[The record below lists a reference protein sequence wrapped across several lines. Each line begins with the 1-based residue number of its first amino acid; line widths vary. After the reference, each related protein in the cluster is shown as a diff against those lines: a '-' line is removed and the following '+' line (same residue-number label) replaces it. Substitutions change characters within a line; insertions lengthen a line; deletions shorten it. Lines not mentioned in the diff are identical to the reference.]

1 MRKMKPQTKQ
11 KTRNILL
18 LLFGGA
24 LTGFANALF
33 IVPFSIV
40 KGGMTSVAMILS
52 SWIFPWTNMDLTTY
66 FLWGFNVI
74 LWFIAFFF
82 VSKEF
87 AISSLIGTIAYPLF
101 YSLFSAFNLADHMG
115 LIAYFNEGEQT
126 SKLILFGI
134 AGGVL
139 NGIGLSLCFM
149 GKGSTGGSDV
159 LAALMVKYANFKQEN
174 ASLLIDAII
183 VLLGF
188 ACYQD
193 WGKALVGILTAVASS
208 VAVKLLYGKYN
219 TVYVLD
225 ILTDQVDEI
234 QKIVSEEL
242 HDTCTIYTVQGGYS
256 KKTMQVVHCVLVYR
270 EAKFLKGIIPS
281 IDPNAFVSS
290 YETSAVFGGSTGDA
304 YLPKRQKEKFLRKMN
319 KEEQKKENH
328 EL

>member
-1 MRKMKPQTKQ
+1 MKKEITKQ
-11 KTRNILL
+11 KTKNILL

-52 SWIFPWTNMDLTTY
+52 SWLFPWTNTDITTY
-66 FLWGFNVI
+66 LLWGFNVI
-74 LWFIAFFF
+74 LWVVSFFLI
-82 VSKEF
+82 SKEF
-87 AISSLIGTIAYPLF
+87 AFSSLIGTIAYPLF
-101 YSLFSAFNLADHMG
+101 FSLFSALQIADRVG

-159 LAALMVKYANFKQEN
+159 LAALMVKYVNFKQEN
-174 ASLLIDAII
+174 ASLLIDGII

-208 VAVKLLYGKYN
+208 IALKLLYGKYN

-225 ILTDQVDEI
+225 ILTDKVDEI
-234 QKIVSEEL
+234 QKIVSDEL

-270 EAKFLKGIIPS
+270 DAKFLKGIIPS

-290 YETSAVFGGSTGDA
+290 YEASTVFGGSTGDA
-304 YLPKRQKEKFLRKMN
+304 YLPKRQKEKFLKKIGAQE
-319 KEEQKKENH
+319 KEKEK
-328 EL
+328 